1 MSRTVQEPA
10 NRGLLVL
17 PVLILAGLLLA
28 ACNTTT
34 HYQHVEPV
42 RDLSADT
49 GYDLTKAYDKLQDA
63 YGWQYQGKR
72 AAAAAVFGAAIELLE
87 GMPREQDY
95 VRLMCASM
103 WAEPGEGFDSRKAM
117 DLLSEV
123 RPRTTADTRF
133 HADYCAVEA
142 VLAVGSGDAKLA
154 GTWADTTLELFER
167 VEARASGA
175 EFALQLAYRMQQ
187 QGWHEGALRLNRSAL
202 ATARAIGDDYI
213 LIDACIALAVY
224 DVQPKPPETPEQLWT
239 SAYEAAYR
247 LDDMQR
253 RNLVIASAVQEYAR
267 LGNDRDVIR
276 WGERLRDQDRGD
288 LPDADT
294 SGLHPL
300 DHAYAIAHYALA
312 LHRVSPK
319 HPRLVETLQAA
330 RLALDELG
338 DEADAEAGSLA
349 LKVSDSLLKLGAGK

>member
-17 PVLILAGLLLA
+17 LASLLLA

-34 HYQHVEPV
+34 RYQHVEPV

-49 GYDLTKAYDKLQDA
+49 GYDLTKAHDKLQDA
-63 YGWQYQGKR
+63 YGWQYQGNR

-95 VRLMCASM
+95 VRLMCAST

-117 DLLSEV
+117 ELLSEV
-123 RPRTTADTRF
+123 RPRTTSDTRF

-142 VLAVGSGDAKLA
+142 VLAVGSGDPKLA
-154 GTWADTTLELFER
+154 STWGDTALELFVR

-187 QGWHEGALRLNRSAL
+187 QGWHEGALRLNREAL
-202 ATARAIGDDYI
+202 QTARAIGDDYI
-213 LIDACIALAVY
+213 LIDACVALAAC
-224 DVQPKPPETPEQLWT
+224 DEQPKPAENPEQLWT

-247 LDDMQR
+247 LNDLPR

-267 LGNDRDVIR
+267 RGSDRDVIR

-288 LPDADT
+288 LPDADA
-294 SGLHPL
+294 SGLHPF
-300 DHAYAIAHYALA
+300 DHAAALAHYALS

-330 RLALDELG
+330 RLALDGLG
-338 DEADAEAGSLA
+338 DEADDEARSLA
-349 LKVSDSLLKLGAGK
+349 VKVSDSLLKLGAGK